1 MAYRTYSPDGVSP
14 PPPQT
19 WSNIKMHA
27 NGHFQVAGLVSP
39 GDTMYDQAKGIFAS
53 IRLLVE
59 AAGGTMDDIQTM
71 QIFLTNLDE
80 NTEVWRARREF
91 FTGDYPCSTLI
102 EVSRVG
108 SPQAQPPAKIEIN
121 CSGWIGGSR

>member
-1 MAYRTYSPDGVSP
+1 MAYRTYSPPGVGA

-19 WSNIKMHA
+19 WSNIKVHA

-59 AAGGTMDDIQTM
+59 AAGGTMDDIMTT
-71 QIFLTNLDE
+71 QIFLTKLEE

-91 FTGDYPCSTLI
+91 FTGEYPCSTLI